1 MTDETGMSTQAPS
14 AGGDRDG
21 PVATGAAPRLY
32 EQAREILAAGIER
45 GEISP
50 GERLSV
56 AEVARRFGISRSPA
70 RQALSALES
79 RGLLVSAGRAGYLVP
94 AGDRP
99 AAPPGEGTAPASSAL
114 SPGRSW
120 ERIYREVE
128 TALVARMAFGSW
140 HVVENDLARFYGVS
154 RTVARD
160 VLARLQQRGIVRKD
174 RRSRWYVPGLGR
186 TYVAELYEMRAVLE
200 PVALVDAASVA
211 PQPVVARMLRH
222 LEHAVSRAEAL
233 DAAALDALE
242 TELHVTF
249 LGFGRNRT
257 LIEALG
263 LYQSLLAAHSY
274 LYRTAPRLYPTEPF
288 LPEHLAVAERLAA
301 GRIDEAGVALAGHLR
316 QSLERALNRIDVVR
330 RDVTPTVL
338 PYVELLPEAWD
349 PAD

>member
-1 MTDETGMSTQAPS
+1 MTDDTGMTAASPPAV
-14 AGGDRDG
+14 GDQDG

-45 GEISP
+45 GAISP
-50 GERLSV
+50 GEQLSV

-70 RQALSALES
+70 RQALSALEG
-79 RGLLVSAGRAGYLVP
+79 RGLVVRAGRTGYRVSAR
-94 AGDRP
+94 DRP
-99 AAPPGEGTAPASSAL
+99 AATSVKDAAPVSSAL

-140 HVVENDLARFYGVS
+140 HVVENDLAKFYGVS

-200 PVALVDAASVA
+200 PVALVDAAKVA
-211 PQPVVARMLRH
+211 PPPVIARLSRH
-222 LEHAVSRAEAL
+222 LEEAIADADAL
-233 DAAALDALE
+233 DAAALDSLE

-249 LGFGRNRT
+249 LGYGQNRT
-257 LIEALG
+257 LIQALG
-263 LYQSLLAAHSY
+263 SYQSLLAAHSY

-301 GRIDEAGVALAGHLR
+301 GRVDEAGIALAGHLR

-330 RDVTPTVL
+330 RDVTPGVL
-338 PYVELLPEAWD
+338 PYVELLPEGWD
-349 PAD
+349 TTD